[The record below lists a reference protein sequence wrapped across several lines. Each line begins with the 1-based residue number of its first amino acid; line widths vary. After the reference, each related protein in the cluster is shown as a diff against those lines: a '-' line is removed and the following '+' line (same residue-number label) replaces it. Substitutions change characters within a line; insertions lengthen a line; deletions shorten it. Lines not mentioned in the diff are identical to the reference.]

1 MAKRASPAL
10 IGAFV
15 LGGIALAV
23 GAILLFGGRQ
33 WFKHTVTCVMAFDG
47 SVAGLTVGSPVS
59 FRGVP
64 LGTVS
69 SIQVRDNTS
78 LIVVFVQIV
87 PSRVQGVP
95 RDFTRARV
103 EEAIQDNVQK
113 GLRAQLQVQSM
124 VTGQLYVGL
133 DYHPDAPVRLTGVDK
148 DYCEIPT
155 IPTTPTLAQVQDRMM
170 RIMAT
175 LDELPLKRIF
185 EAAAR
190 TIDEI
195 EKIVASPEIRRT
207 LTAVDITMREAQELV
222 SNLNAKVDPTVGSLQ
237 RTLDQAR
244 RTIDEVGRNVSQLV
258 QDIDGR
264 VGPLATNFGA
274 TSDSA
279 RVLMQDAQQTL
290 RRLDEQIEPT
300 MVAVRRAADATSD
313 TMRRAETT
321 LSQVDGVLDG
331 NSPLGFQLAEALEQ
345 LGRMAGSL
353 RVLSEDVERQ
363 PNMLLFG
370 RGEDKNR

>member
-133 DYHPDAPVRLTGVDK
+133 DYYPDAPVRLTGVDK

-185 EAAAR
+185 EAAA
-190 TIDEI
+190 
-195 EKIVASPEIRRT
+195 
-207 LTAVDITMREAQELV
+207 
-222 SNLNAKVDPTVGSLQ
+222 
-237 RTLDQAR
+237 

-331 NSPLGFQLAEALEQ
+331 SSPLGFQLAEALEQ